1 MIVKAYEYT
10 TILSVMLCDAMT
22 IPSVFVLSWI
32 FLHTKFQKRHFVAAI
47 LCLVGLALM
56 IVTDAKKSTPG
67 AKQPIIG
74 DIMALS
80 ASFLYA
86 ISNICQEVLVKS
98 DDWVVFSPLL
108 SQLEGV
114 LGNDGCRRFGG

>member
-1 MIVKAYEYT
+1 MKAYEYT

-56 IVTDAKKSTPG
+56 IITDAKKSTPG

-80 ASFLYA
+80 ASVLYA

-98 DDWVVFSPLL
+98 DDWVIFCSLP

-114 LGNDGCRRFGG
+114 LGNDGCGRIGG